1 MEAYWK
7 AAAIVILTI
16 ILGIT
21 LEKSQKDIAVALIIT
36 ACCAVIMVAL
46 RYISEV
52 INFLWELTEATDS
65 LNPFLNTLLKI
76 TGVALMTEITGF
88 ISSDAGNSSLAKA
101 MQFLGTSVILCL
113 SIPIFEAFFSMI
125 QEILRNL

>member
-1 MEAYWK
+1 MDAFWK
-7 AAAIVILTI
+7 AAVVVILTI

-21 LEKSQKDIAVALIIT
+21 LEKSQKDIAIVLIIT
-36 ACCAVIMVAL
+36 ACCAVIVVAM
-46 RYISEV
+46 RYMSEV
-52 INFLWELTEATDS
+52 IHFLWELTEATDS

-88 ISSDAGNSSLAKA
+88 ISSDAGNSSLSKA
-101 MQFLGTSVILCL
+101 MQLLGTSVMLFL
-113 SIPIFEAFFSMI
+113 SLPLFEALFSII

>member
-1 MEAYWK
+1 MDAFWK

-21 LEKSQKDIAVALIIT
+21 LEKSQKDIAIVLIIT

-46 RYISEV
+46 RYMSEV
-52 INFLWELTEATDS
+52 IRFLWELSADTG
-65 LNPFLNTLLKI
+65 NCRPFLNTLLKI
-76 TGVALMTEITGF
+76 TGVALMTEFTGF

-101 MQFLGTSVILCL
+101 MQFLGTSVMLFL
-113 SIPIFEAFFSMI
+113 SLPLFESLFSII